1 MKSSAEGSADTM
13 TLNSSATE
21 VLAALDSGVALLDS
35 AGRVVFWNP
44 WLARASRVSAADAAG
59 RSLGDLFGD
68 AVSEALLEAVNS
80 AGTYGLASIL
90 SQQLHRRPLPLWR
103 GRGAK
108 GEPMEQ
114 SILVRPLRGASDDAA
129 PDVPGPDG
137 CLLQVNDVTTAVRRE
152 RHLRESEGALR
163 LRNRAVEASSQG
175 IIIVDVQKDGLPILY
190 ANPAF
195 TAITGWQPEEVHGR
209 HPRFLHGLDTQQPG
223 LTAIREAIAERREG
237 MAVVR
242 NFRKDGSAFWNELMV
257 APVTDSKGRVTH
269 YVGIQ
274 RDITARIEAEA
285 ERDTALAELRAANER
300 LSREKTFISTVLQTV
315 DALVVVLDRRG
326 VIVSINRA
334 GQLITGRTEESLVGS
349 RLGDLVPDPKAGPFF
364 RMDQGGGTPGTITTQ
379 VSVPGGEPR
388 WVRWS
393 LNPLSEAHGPA
404 SFLICTGVDVTERR
418 RAESLLK
425 AEREILELVARAESH
440 EITLEKLC
448 LSIEVQMP
456 GCRAAVLLLKG
467 SDQRLYPV
475 AAPHIP
481 ADQRTAMSGVQ
492 VAAGGNCCARAAF
505 LVQPVYLTQAT
516 PPCWSTPVLSS
527 SSSVLGTVTILP
539 AEGREP
545 EPHEKEVLERAARLV
560 AIAVERHRAEERV
573 RYLALYD
580 PLTGLANRTL
590 LGDRLDSAISHA
602 RRHHISA
609 ALLFIDL
616 DGFKAINDTHGHNA
630 GDEVLATVGRRISS
644 CIRDCDTAARIGG
657 DEFVVLLSEIA
668 YPTDAQQVANK
679 VLEAV
684 GQGVAWGEHELRV
697 GASIGIA
704 LYPDDAATA
713 DTLLTRADDAMY
725 AVKQGGKGAAR
736 RG

>member
-1 MKSSAEGSADTM
+1 MEGSADNV

-21 VLAALDSGVALLDS
+21 VLAALDSGVALLDA

-44 WLARASRVSAADAAG
+44 WLARASRISAADAAG
-59 RSLGDLFGD
+59 RSLSELFGD
-68 AVSEALLEAVNS
+68 AVSDSLLEAVAS
-80 AGTYGLASIL
+80 AGTYGLASVL

-103 GRGAK
+103 GRGTK

-114 SILVRPLRGASDDAA
+114 SILVRPLRGAADG
-129 PDVPGPDG
+129 PDTGGQGPDG

-175 IIIVDVQKDGLPILY
+175 IIIVDALKDDLPILY

-195 TAITGWQPEEVHGR
+195 TAITGWQADEVHGR
-209 HPRFLHGLDTQQPG
+209 HPRFLHGLDTRQPG

-257 APVTDSKGRVTH
+257 APVADSKGRVTH

-274 RDITARIEAEA
+274 RDITARTEAEA
-285 ERDTALAELRAANER
+285 ERDTALAEVRAANER

-334 GQLITGRTEESLVGS
+334 GQLITGRTEESLIGS

-364 RMDQGGGTPGTITTQ
+364 RMDQGGGTAGTITTQ
-379 VSVPGGEPR
+379 VSVPGGGEPR

-393 LNPLSEAHGPA
+393 LTPLSEAHGPA

-456 GCRAAVLLLKG
+456 GCRAAVLLLNG
-467 SDQRLYPV
+467 TDQRLCPV

-481 ADQRTAMSGVQ
+481 AEQRTAMTGLQ

-505 LVQPVYLTQAT
+505 LVQPVYLTQAN

-590 LGDRLDSAISHA
+590 LSDRLDSAIAHA
-602 RRHHISA
+602 RRHHVSS

-630 GDEVLATVGRRISS
+630 GDEVLATIGRRISG

-668 YPTDAQQVANK
+668 YPGDAQQVANK

-684 GQGVAWGEHELRV
+684 GQGVAWGEHDLCV

-704 LYPDDAATA
+704 LYPDDATTA
-713 DTLLTRADDAMY
+713 DALLTRADDAMY